1 MEVLELLKDSPKK
14 SNCLLWAIPRWI
26 VKGRQDQS
34 PYFIIPLGKWRL
46 LLRWSRIPWG
56 FLHCLLGEMD
66 PVTGQIQ
73 VVSYK
78 PPLGHHKT
86 GIALTFEGHVV
97 EGDSIIRWVEMSE
110 EVSGQ
115 VH

>member
-1 MEVLELLKDSPKK
+1 MQALNEDSPKK

-26 VKGRQDQS
+26 ANGRQDQS
-34 PYFIIPLGKWRL
+34 PYFIIKFFGAFLCF
-46 LLRWSRIPWG
+46 RWSRIPWG
-56 FLHCLLGEMD
+56 FLHCLLGRMD
-66 PVTGQIQ
+66 PVTGQIA
-73 VVSYK
+73 VKSYK

-86 GIALTFEGHVV
+86 GIALTFEGQVV
-97 EGDSIIRWVEMSE
+97 EGDAIVRWVEMSE